1 MSPQNLLTLHNRS
14 LNRSEMFRNSPFLLT
29 LLFLSHVD
37 AVDAVDAGD
46 AVSHVD
52 AGKEE
57 VLADD
62 LEVIL
67 QRPSSTIPCLR

>member
-1 MSPQNLLTLHNRS
+1 M
-14 LNRSEMFRNSPFLLT
+14 
-29 LLFLSHVD
+29 SHVD
-37 AVDAVDAGD
+37 AVDAV
-46 AVSHVD
+46 VSHVD

-67 QRPSSTIPCLR
+67 QRPSSSIPCLR

>member
-1 MSPQNLLTLHNRS
+1 MCSLL
-14 LNRSEMFRNSPFLLT
+14 
-29 LLFLSHVD
+29 LLFVSH
-37 AVDAVDAGD
+37 VDAVDAGD

>member
-1 MSPQNLLTLHNRS
+1 M
-14 LNRSEMFRNSPFLLT
+14 
-29 LLFLSHVD
+29 SHVD
-37 AVDAVDAGD
+37 AVDAVDAVNAVDAGD
-46 AVSHVD
+46 AVFHVD

-67 QRPSSTIPCLR
+67 QRSSSTIPCLR